1 MAAHSPAP
9 AASAR
14 PGAKGPTAQR
24 CRHAVATASH
34 RQTPRG
40 SRAGKCANAQ
50 PKTAASSAV
59 HPTVTVCPG
68 LKSPPASTICSTC
81 AAVSVRQPASAPA
94 PGRPSMSR
102 RTAAA
107 ATAATASLTP
117 SSIGWNASRAA
128 DDQRQP
134 KRRSP
139 AVDLPGP
146 QRRAAQHCRALPQQR
161 RTSRPG
167 QQPFHCVVHTFPVQ
181 YSHRASPP

>member
-1 MAAHSPAP
+1 MAAASAMLSTAVCSSVPPMAAHSPAP

-81 AAVSVRQPASAPA
+81 AAVSVMQPASAPA

-107 ATAATASLTP
+107 ATAATASLKP
-117 SSIGWNASRAA
+117 SSIGWNASPAA
-128 DDQRQP
+128 SVP
-134 KRRSP
+134 S
-139 AVDLPGP
+139 
-146 QRRAAQHCRALPQQR
+146 AAAKQ
-161 RTSRPG
+161 
-167 QQPFHCVVHTFPVQ
+167 
-181 YSHRASPP
+181 